1 MRIFNKN
8 LTSAAV
14 TWSLQK
20 TILPP
25 LPAWGVRE
33 ASHHHCCP
41 HSLALLSPLVFLSL
55 LPVQSSLEVQQVK
68 STEWTQHL
76 QLHENGMMVS
86 PWESLT
92 ETSTGKW
99 GSKMPQISCT
109 AAQFTLHVCQQE
121 VLESTLVSML
131 PAQRLVAPYLCCVV
145 TITSSSSLSSAPL
158 CTGEKEIEE
167 N

>member
-1 MRIFNKN
+1 
-8 LTSAAV
+8 
-14 TWSLQK
+14 
-20 TILPP
+20 
-25 LPAWGVRE
+25 
-33 ASHHHCCP
+33 
-41 HSLALLSPLVFLSL
+41 LALLSPLVFLSL

-68 STEWTQHL
+68 STEWTQL
-76 QLHENGMMVS
+76 QLHQNGMMVS
-86 PWESLT
+86 PWERLT

-109 AAQFTLHVCQQE
+109 PAQFTLRVCQQE

-145 TITSSSSLSSAPL
+145 TITSSPSLSSAPL